1 MLRFRLSAHVNCCA
15 PPSSLPFVLLFF
27 ICDTECAL
35 LQIRKSKQI
44 QKLATNRR
52 LSSGVGHHSPQTSLS
67 PDRVALS
74 ILKKKL
80 AINLLYEAY
89 SISDMIWAQGCQP
102 TSNFCC
108 TCCAFIFE
116 IRFFGC
122 VMAFSQNNTHTFFV
136 SVVSRIK
143 ATAKWVPLSRH
154 TSVENPHSRVASACF
169 AILGRPNSR
178 RVCASELSSPR
189 QKVFAFRVRV
199 RLGLGLAS
207 VFG

>member
-1 MLRFRLSAHVNCCA
+1 MSHSRDSIA
-15 PPSSLPFVLLFF
+15 PSIKNTNLQWNAIYWGCVINGMCWGLGCQPTLIVALLFLLCLFYSLFF

-136 SVVSRIK
+136 FVSCPGSKLQRN
-143 ATAKWVPLSRH
+143 A
-154 TSVENPHSRVASACF
+154 
-169 AILGRPNSR
+169 
-178 RVCASELSSPR
+178 
-189 QKVFAFRVRV
+189 
-199 RLGLGLAS
+199 
-207 VFG
+207 